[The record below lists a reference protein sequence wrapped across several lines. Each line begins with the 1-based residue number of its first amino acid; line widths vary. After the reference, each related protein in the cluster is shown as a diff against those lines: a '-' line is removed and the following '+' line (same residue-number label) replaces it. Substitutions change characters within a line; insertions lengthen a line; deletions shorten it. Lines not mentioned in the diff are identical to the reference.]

1 MTIGQITQTQDNIT
15 MANESA
21 ALQYLRTR
29 NDELEQENKALKMEL
44 EEAQYLAQT
53 TFSFIK
59 EIED

>member
-1 MTIGQITQTQDNIT
+1 VTIGQITQTQDNIT

-29 NDELEQENKALKMEL
+29 NDELEQENKFLKMEL

>member
-29 NDELEQENKALKMEL
+29 NDELEQENKFLKMEL

>member
-15 MANESA
+15 MANKSA
-21 ALQYLRTR
+21 ALQYLKLR
-29 NDELEQENKALKMEL
+29 NEELENENKVLKIEL
-44 EEAQYLAQT
+44 EEAQHIAQA

>member
-1 MTIGQITQTQDNIT
+1 
-15 MANESA
+15 MANETA
-21 ALQYLRTR
+21 ALQYLRLR
-29 NDELEQENKALKMEL
+29 NDELENENKALKIEL

>member
-1 MTIGQITQTQDNIT
+1 

-29 NDELEQENKALKMEL
+29 NDELEQENKFLKMEL